1 MATESRAAE
10 SGELTCITSN
20 CANMGAAVAA
30 TVCPLC
36 DRETY
41 AVPPEGAGHAP
52 EWRSVPGLSAGTII
66 VRVIFGGFWSIAATV
81 AMIAGGFGISNGEV
95 GPGLIAL
102 AMALLCGL
110 YARYIFRGGRFLIL
124 FW

>member
-20 CANMGAAVAA
+20 CANMGTPVAA

-36 DRETY
+36 YRKTY
-41 AVPPEGAGHAP
+41 GVPWEGAGHTPGLRPA
-52 EWRSVPGLSAGTII
+52 SGLSAGTIL
-66 VRVIFGGFWSIAATV
+66 VRVIFGGFWTVVAAGALIAS
-81 AMIAGGFGISNGEV
+81 GLGISHGQV
-95 GPGLIAL
+95 GPGLIGL
-102 AMALLCGL
+102 AAALLSGL
-110 YARYIFRGGRFLIL
+110 YARYIFRGGRFLII

>member
-20 CANMGAAVAA
+20 CANMGAPVAA
-30 TVCPLC
+30 TICPLC
-36 DRETY
+36 YQETCTVPREGT
-41 AVPPEGAGHAP
+41 GHAP
-52 EWRSVPGLSAGTII
+52 ERQSVSGLSAGTII
-66 VRVIFGGFWSIAATV
+66 VRAIFGGFWSIAAAV
-81 AMIAGGFGISNGEV
+81 ALIASGLGISNGKV

-102 AMALLCGL
+102 ALALLCGL